1 MLCKKVALIKKGEKM
16 ILKRY
21 LNTFDNCE
29 EFGFRR
35 KSNAERC
42 LKAKKYPQWMEVGGI
57 VELHGFYFVKIRN
70 SQNYGGLS
78 VLGKRNICV
87 NFI

>member
-1 MLCKKVALIKKGEKM
+1 M

-29 EFGFRR
+29 KFGFSR
-35 KSNAERC
+35 KSNAEKC
-42 LKAKKYPQWMEVGGI
+42 LKAKKYPQCLEVGGI
-57 VELHGFYFVKIRN
+57 VELNGFYFVKIRN

-78 VLGKRNICV
+78 VLGKRNYCV

>member
-1 MLCKKVALIKKGEKM
+1 M
-16 ILKRY
+16 ILKRC

-29 EFGFRR
+29 KFGFLR
-35 KSNAERC
+35 KRNAEKC

-57 VELHGFYFVKIRN
+57 IELHGFYFVRIRN

-78 VLGKRNICV
+78 VVGKRNYCV

>member
-1 MLCKKVALIKKGEKM
+1 M

-29 EFGFRR
+29 KFGFCR
-35 KSNAERC
+35 KRSAEKC
-42 LKAKKYPQWMEVGGI
+42 LKAKKYPQCLEVGGI
-57 VELHGFYFVKIRN
+57 VELHGYYFLKIRN
-70 SQNYGGLS
+70 SQNYGGIS
-78 VLGKRNICV
+78 VIGKRNNCV